1 MVNLNL
7 IDTTGSGIK
16 RMFNIQRSKFFPL
29 PEYDL
34 SKSKVQVSIIGKVI
48 DENYAKKL
56 AQMHELSLEEIILLD
71 KVSKLKPIMDDE
83 AKRLKSKLLI
93 EGRKPN
99 YHISAIV
106 AINTNQKEQ
115 YIKNRG
121 FKDEHYKKMILD
133 YIQQYSSA
141 TKVNIDHLILDI
153 LPDILDKQ
161 QKENKLSNLLYSMH
175 KKDKTIENKGTSR
188 KARWIL
194 SSSKL

>member
-1 MVNLNL
+1 
-7 IDTTGSGIK
+7 
-16 RMFNIQRSKFFPL
+16 
-29 PEYDL
+29 
-34 SKSKVQVSIIGKVI
+34 
-48 DENYAKKL
+48 
-56 AQMHELSLEEIILLD
+56 
-71 KVSKLKPIMDDE
+71 
-83 AKRLKSKLLI
+83 
-93 EGRKPN
+93 
-99 YHISAIV
+99 
-106 AINTNQKEQ
+106 
-115 YIKNRG
+115 
-121 FKDEHYKKMILD
+121 MILD